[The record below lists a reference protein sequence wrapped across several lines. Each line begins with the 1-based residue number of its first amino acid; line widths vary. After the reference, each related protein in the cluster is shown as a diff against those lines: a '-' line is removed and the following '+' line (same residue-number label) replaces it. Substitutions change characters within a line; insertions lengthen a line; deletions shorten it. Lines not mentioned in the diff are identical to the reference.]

1 MDLYKTLSVKSL
13 GKYFQFAHFE
23 FLFNYLRHGRYSL
36 VTVDELKKPVIATNF
51 YIDGDVLH
59 WYYET
64 EGDDSYND
72 EQRKLIEIHMAKV
85 EMNLDSIELFATQL
99 QAFLT
104 LIMGIFTSIIT
115 FLNYGLE
122 TSILSTLSISALIYI
137 FKRNLARFVFWIIK
151 MVLRFYLNTLKRE
164 IFDG

>member
-1 MDLYKTLSVKSL
+1 LSVKSL
-13 GKYFQFAHFE
+13 SKYFQFSHFD
-23 FLFNYLRHGRYSL
+23 FLLNYIRHGRHSL
-36 VTVDELKKPVIATNF
+36 VTFDEKNQPIVSTNF

-59 WYYET
+59 WYYES
-64 EGDDSYND
+64 GMDDVPD
-72 EQRKLIEIHMAKV
+72 EEKRKLIDAHMAKV
-85 EMNLDSIELFATQL
+85 EMNLGSIELFATQL
-99 QAFLT
+99 QAFIT
-104 LIMGIFTSIIT
+104 MIMGAYTSIIT

-151 MVLRFYLNTLKRE
+151 MILRFYLNTLKRE